1 MSAVRRDA
9 SAARAQ
15 RGALVAMVLV
25 GAAVAVSLGVYAK
38 AHTPSGRPLF
48 TLGFSGMLQM
58 KVWLSTAAVALLVV
72 QLVTAL
78 WDVGATAGRCA
89 TATHWEA
96 GPTLERQC
104 RVRAHDPG
112 GVSLPVGVGLR
123 HCQRARICAQR
134 GWMSVLRCI

>member
-15 RGALVAMVLV
+15 RGALVAMLLV

-58 KVWLSTAAVALLVV
+58 KVWLSTAAVVLLLV
-72 QLVTAL
+72 QLVSAL
-78 WDVGATAGRCA
+78 WMWGRLPA
-89 TATHWEA
+89 A
-96 GPTLERQC
+96 GPAPRWVPQLHRWSGTIAFVLT
-104 RVRAHDPG
+104 V
-112 GVSLPVGVGLR
+112 PV
-123 HCQRARICAQR
+123 
-134 GWMSVLRCI
+134 

>member
-1 MSAVRRDA
+1 M
-9 SAARAQ
+9 
-15 RGALVAMVLV
+15 LLV

-78 WDVGATAGRCA
+78 WMWGR
-89 TATHWEA
+89 
-96 GPTLERQC
+96 
-104 RVRAHDPG
+104 
-112 GVSLPVGVGLR
+112 LPVVGPASQWVAVAHR
-123 HCQRARICAQR
+123 
-134 GWMSVLRCI
+134 